1 MDLTPGLRRVQAADL
16 TDVGEDEALAARIRA
31 EIEATGPMTFARFM
45 ELALYDPVGGYYR
58 SDQAHPGRA
67 GDFLTAPE
75 THPIFGHA
83 VANQLTEVWVRL
95 ERPDPFVVHEHG
107 AGGGALAEAVLR
119 GLERTR
125 SGLID
130 AIRYVPVEIE
140 PRRHDAFD
148 ERLARA
154 GFGDRIGTAQE
165 QGTFTGAVIANE
177 VLDALPVH
185 RIGIRDGRLQERFVG
200 VDPSGAFGDVWAD
213 PSTPSIAR
221 RLADEGIDLED
232 GQSAEVCLAV
242 DAWVASAVAP
252 LGRGL
257 ALFLDYG
264 ALASELYEPRR
275 RPNGTIRAFARHRLS
290 DDVYAHVGRQ
300 DLTAHVD
307 LTAVGAAARSAG
319 LTEEGRASQ
328 AAFLLGNGIEER
340 LREIQADP
348 ATTLEQYTELRSAL
362 VRLLDPA
369 GMGGFHVLGYG
380 RDWPDGP
387 PLAGF
392 AYRVPGR

>member
-1 MDLTPGLRRVQAADL
+1 MDLTPGLRRVPAADL
-16 TDVGEDEALAARIRA
+16 ADVGEDEALAARIRA
-31 EIEATGPMTFARFM
+31 EIDATGPMTFARFM
-45 ELALYDPVGGYYR
+45 ELALYDPDGGYYR
-58 SDQAHPGRA
+58 SEEAHPGRA

-83 VANQLTEVWVRL
+83 VANQLTEVWARL
-95 ERPDPFVVHEHG
+95 DRPDPFVVHEHG

-130 AIRYVPVEIE
+130 AIRYVPVEID
-140 PRRHDAFD
+140 PRRIESFV
-148 ERLARA
+148 ERLTRA
-154 GFGDRIGTAQE
+154 GMGERISTT
-165 QGTFTGAVIANE
+165 QGTGPFSGAVLANE

-200 VDPSGAFGDVWAD
+200 VDPGGAFADVWAD
-213 PSTPSIAR
+213 PSTPAIAR
-221 RLADEGIDLED
+221 RLADESISLED
-232 GQSAEVCLAV
+232 GQSAEVCLAIE
-242 DAWVASAVAP
+242 AWVASAVAP

-264 ALASELYEPRR
+264 SLASDLYDPGR

-307 LTAVGAAARSAG
+307 LTAVGAAARSTG
-319 LTEEGRASQ
+319 LTEEGRTSQ
-328 AAFLLGNGIEER
+328 AAFLLGNRIEER

-348 ATTLEQYTELRSAL
+348 ATTLEEYTELRSAL

-387 PLAGF
+387 PLAAF